1 MGNRKLFV
9 IEKSVFANSHKI
21 FFFLLAGVDFIVG
34 AIVGAQLSD
43 SFLYDLFGKIL
54 PEELWSF
61 LDSQAFII
69 VTIICAVICF
79 IVAAILIIYVKTY
92 RYEFYEDRIIEKY
105 GLISRWEK
113 QTPMTPIIGVYMEQS
128 FWGRIFDYA
137 TITLEKIGTARWSNF
152 EMYRVSEASAVKECL
167 EEMISRTKGDI
178 TSVLGNESVAL
189 SK

>member
-34 AIVGAQLSD
+34 AIVGAQLGD
-43 SFLYDLFGKIL
+43 SFLYDLFGSIL
-54 PEELWSF
+54 PASIWAF
-61 LDSQAFII
+61 LDSSAFIALTI
-69 VTIICAVICF
+69 VSAIMCF
-79 IVAAILIIYVKTY
+79 IVAAILILYVKTY
-92 RYEFYEDRIIEKY
+92 KYEFYEDRIIEKY

-137 TITLEKIGTARWSNF
+137 TITLEKIGSTKWSNF
-152 EMYRVSEASAVKECL
+152 EMYRISEASAVKECL

-178 TSVLGNESVAL
+178 VSILNNETEVPV
-189 SK
+189 K

>member
-34 AIVGAQLSD
+34 AIVGAQLGD
-43 SFLYDLFGKIL
+43 SFLYDLFGSIL
-54 PEELWSF
+54 PASIWAF
-61 LDSQAFII
+61 LDSSAFIALTI
-69 VTIICAVICF
+69 VSAIMCF
-79 IVAAILIIYVKTY
+79 IVAAILIVYVKTY

-105 GLISRWEK
+105 GLIARWEK

-137 TITLEKIGTARWSNF
+137 TITLEKIGSTKWSNF
-152 EMYRVSEASAVKECL
+152 EMYRISEASAVKECL
-167 EEMISRTKGDI
+167 EEMISRTKDDI
-178 TSVLGNESVAL
+178 TSVLGNETVAL

>member
-9 IEKSVFANSHKI
+9 IEKSVIANSHKI

-43 SFLYDLFGKIL
+43 SFLYDLFGNIL
-54 PEELWSF
+54 PAGFWVF
-61 LDSQAFII
+61 LDSSAFIALTI
-69 VTIICAVICF
+69 VCSLICF
-79 IVAAILIIYVKTY
+79 IVAAILIVYVKTY

-105 GLISRWEK
+105 GLIARFEK

-137 TITLEKIGTARWSNF
+137 TITLEKIGSTKWSNF
-152 EMYRVSEASAVKECL
+152 EMYRISEASAVKECL
-167 EEMISRTKGDI
+167 VEMISRTKDDI
-178 TSVLGNESVAL
+178 TSVLGNETVAL